1 MARTFLSETARDEGG
16 IVLGW
21 LTRVAVVLA
30 IVGIIAFDVIS
41 VVTARLAV
49 EDAGQQA
56 ALVASDVWSRTHDI
70 QETLKAAEDSATES
84 NALNVVD
91 PATLRV
97 DPDGTVH
104 LRVTRDAPTL
114 VAHYVK
120 PLREMSVVHADSFGR
135 SGA

>member
-1 MARTFLSETARDEGG
+1 MARTFLSGTARDEGG

-21 LTRVAVVLA
+21 LTRVAVVMA
-30 IVGIIAFDVIS
+30 IVGIAAFDVIS
-41 VVTARLAV
+41 VMTARLAV

-56 ALVASDVWSRTHDI
+56 AFTASDVWSRTHDVRAA
-70 QETLKAAEDSATES
+70 LKAAEDSANES
-84 NALNVVD
+84 NSLNVVD
-91 PATLRV
+91 PTTFRIDA
-97 DPDGTVH
+97 DGTVH

-120 PLREMSVVHADSFGR
+120 PLREMSVVHADSYGR

>member
-1 MARTFLSETARDEGG
+1 MARTFWSGTPRDEGG

-21 LTRVAVVLA
+21 LTKVAVVLA
-30 IVGIIAFDVIS
+30 IVGVIAFDVIS
-41 VVTARLAV
+41 VVTARLSV

-56 ALVASDVWSRTHDI
+56 ALTASDVWSRTHDV
-70 QETLKAAEDSATES
+70 QATLKAAEDSATES
-84 NALNVVD
+84 NPLNVVD
-91 PATLRV
+91 TATFRV
-97 DPDGTVH
+97 DADGTVH

-120 PLREMSVVHADSFGR
+120 PLREMSEVHADSYGR